1 MQRRRLIGKQP
12 PLARPNPNRVT
23 RRLTGKQP
31 VTGPLRGTT
40 GAERIEQ
47 VRQVFQ
53 ELNRPGIA
61 RLRTAL
67 EARGIRASYNEVA
80 SVVQGDESKQLFA
93 PRQRYEG
100 HVTSSRLNERWAAD
114 LIDYTAQPSPPYT
127 HILVVQEIF
136 SRKIFARP
144 LSGTSPQE
152 VTAAFRDIL
161 SGTTAPKELSTDQGA
176 EFNNSPFPQLLKER
190 NIAHRVKS
198 PQDRNAIATLDRAIQ
213 SLKTALSQEDGPW
226 AKVLEKVVR
235 GQNAAP
241 HGHLHGSAPKD
252 VRENKVLQFR
262 LMEQDIDDTKHNEE
276 INQKRAK
283 QLEKDG
289 AYRIEEPVSKFE
301 RSFKPRFKDKVHQV
315 ERIEGGMVVDED
327 GQKHPMKFVRAVPAG
342 SAPTE
347 PRDRFVRRG
356 SAQVENRR
364 QVLLRKFADKVAV
377 EIRKAGGTLEL
388 WRVGTFLK
396 QVGGFEIASREA
408 GLSQKGLIANFFR
421 VFPRRFKLNIPEAG
435 GLSSVSLISRR

>member
-1 MQRRRLIGKQP
+1 MNTL
-12 PLARPNPNRVT
+12 PN
-23 RRLTGKQP
+23 
-31 VTGPLRGTT
+31 
-40 GAERIEQ
+40 
-47 VRQVFQ
+47 
-53 ELNRPGIA
+53 
-61 RLRTAL
+61 
-67 EARGIRASYNEVA
+67 
-80 SVVQGDESKQLFA
+80 
-93 PRQRYEG
+93 
-100 HVTSSRLNERWAAD
+100 HH
-114 LIDYTAQPSPPYT
+114 PPYT

-176 EFNNSPFPQLLKER
+176 EFNNPPFPQLLKDR
-190 NIAHRVKS
+190 NIAHRVKI
-198 PQDRNAIATLDRAIQ
+198 PKDRNAIATLDRAIQ

-226 AKVLEKVVR
+226 AKKLEKVVR

-241 HGHLHGSAPKD
+241 HGHLYGSAPKD
-252 VRENKVLQFR
+252 VNENKVLQFR
-262 LMEQDIDDTKHNEE
+262 LKEQGIDDRDHNIE

-289 AYRIEEPVSKFE
+289 AYRIEEPVGKFE
-301 RSFKPRFKDKVHQV
+301 RSFKPRFSDKVHQV
-315 ERIEGGMVVDED
+315 DRIEGGRVVDEE
-327 GQKHPMKFVRAVPAG
+327 GKSHPMKFVRAVPAG

-364 QVLLRKFADKVAV
+364 QVILRKFADKVAT

-388 WRVGTFLK
+388 WKVGTFLK

-408 GLSQKGLIANFFR
+408 GLSHKGLIANFFR
-421 VFPRRFKLNIPEAG
+421 VFPKRFRLNIPEAG
-435 GLSSVSLISRR
+435 GLSSVSLIRRR

>member
-1 MQRRRLIGKQP
+1 
-12 PLARPNPNRVT
+12 
-23 RRLTGKQP
+23 
-31 VTGPLRGTT
+31 
-40 GAERIEQ
+40 
-47 VRQVFQ
+47 
-53 ELNRPGIA
+53 
-61 RLRTAL
+61 
-67 EARGIRASYNEVA
+67 
-80 SVVQGDESKQLFA
+80 
-93 PRQRYEG
+93 
-100 HVTSSRLNERWAAD
+100 
-114 LIDYTAQPSPPYT
+114 
-127 HILVVQEIF
+127 
-136 SRKIFARP
+136 
-144 LSGTSPQE
+144 
-152 VTAAFRDIL
+152 
-161 SGTTAPKELSTDQGA
+161 
-176 EFNNSPFPQLLKER
+176 
-190 NIAHRVKS
+190 
-198 PQDRNAIATLDRAIQ
+198 
-213 SLKTALSQEDGPW
+213 
-226 AKVLEKVVR
+226 
-235 GQNAAP
+235 
-241 HGHLHGSAPKD
+241 
-252 VRENKVLQFR
+252 
-262 LMEQDIDDTKHNEE
+262 MEQDIDDRKHNEE

-315 ERIEGGMVVDED
+315 DRIEGGMVVDED

-364 QVLLRKFADKVAV
+364 QVILRKFADKVAV